1 VEKSRD
7 IPVFTFTILH
17 PDALRSFALTMRFTK
32 AFSIIAAYAML
43 VMSNAAAVPAH
54 DNLSGKSVAV
64 KDTVLDSSIAFAVAL
79 ARLDVVKA
87 DTAKVVHA
95 RDVTPTVASN
105 IHLKKSES
113 SSLASEIAALIAELE
128 PLGEEA
134 ALRRRSTDT
143 ITSEELTL
151 SSDISALISGL
162 AKRAVPDRA
171 SAPIPKIDGFPTSV

>member
-1 VEKSRD
+1 MEKSRD

-54 DNLSGKSVAV
+54 DNLS
-64 KDTVLDSSIAFAVAL
+64 VAL